1 MSFCLFNWNHFY
13 YFCFQY
19 SVPYSDSGVL
29 RVSADLKTTE
39 CHACI
44 IKEFNKDHQIGNVM
58 VNVCVYVHFLK
69 ILMRPCVVLE
79 VCCVTTMSV
88 SLEDSMLLMLS

>member
-1 MSFCLFNWNHFY
+1 MSFCFFNWDHFY
-13 YFCFQY
+13 YFGFQY

-29 RVSADLKTTE
+29 LVSADLKTTQ

-58 VNVCVYVHFLK
+58 VNMCVYVHFFLNPYASLCG
-69 ILMRPCVVLE
+69 IGSVL
-79 VCCVTTMSV
+79 CNYHIC
-88 SLEDSMLLMLS
+88 

>member
-29 RVSADLKTTE
+29 LVSADLKTTQ

-58 VNVCVYVHFLK
+58 VNVCVYVHFFFLNPYACG
-69 ILMRPCVVLE
+69 IGSVLCNYH
-79 VCCVTTMSV
+79 VC
-88 SLEDSMLLMLS
+88 